1 MSRLGEELV
10 NTDAQFG
17 KNGSRRDAWTVFSIG
32 EPEYEDRKI
41 RRNKQAEINMKQQSW
56 CSQKSEMQYF
66 IRLEFNSNVWNLNT
80 ELNPTK
86 AEIILSESDLCCSL
100 EGVHVGS
107 TRTFLPCEQ
116 EPDAA
121 S

>member
-17 KNGSRRDAWTVFSIG
+17 KNGSGRDAGTVSSIG

-80 ELNPTK
+80 E
-86 AEIILSESDLCCSL
+86 
-100 EGVHVGS
+100 
-107 TRTFLPCEQ
+107 R
-116 EPDAA
+116 
-121 S
+121 